1 MPVRF
6 MLSALVAVE
15 VVAVLTDRVLARG
28 VRLPQVAVA
37 VMLVNSSQIH
47 QQLIPT
53 LLVLEVLEVPL
64 VQMMG

>member
-1 MPVRF
+1 
-6 MLSALVAVE
+6 LVAVE
-15 VVAVLTDRVLARG
+15 AVVVLMVKVLARG
-28 VRLPQVAVA
+28 VRVPQAAVA

-53 LLVLEVLEVPL
+53 LLALEVLEVPL